1 MTEHHEGGKCENTMT
16 DKPKGQPIAEK
27 PAVKIEIHA
36 APKGEWKA
44 LGGSDRDQW
53 NERLSELVIGALPVN
68 QDNAKAV
75 SHAGSAVAAGIVD
88 MKPADPIVNQAALKL
103 YQLAWLNN
111 AEYFE
116 ASTKYLQLAD
126 KASRTVAMLS
136 ERLDHHRNRGQQQI
150 VVQHTTT
157 VNANQAVVTD
167 SVVTGKKSEAAP
179 SAKLLA
185 AVADK
190 PMEIIEA
197 EKQNKAVP
205 VGGDTKAK

>member
-1 MTEHHEGGKCENTMT
+1 MT
-16 DKPKGQPIAEK
+16 DKPDEQPVTEK
-27 PAVKIEIHA
+27 PTVKIEIDA

-44 LGGSDRDQW
+44 LGGSDHDQW
-53 NERLSELVIGALPVN
+53 NDRLSTLVTRALPVN
-68 QDNAKAV
+68 QKNV
-75 SHAGSAVAAGIVD
+75 ETISHAGSAAAAGIVD
-88 MKPADPIVNQAALKL
+88 MKPADPIEGVLISQIVVANEAAMNL
-103 YQLAWLNN
+103 YRLGWANS

-126 KASRTVAMLS
+126 KASRTVAMLT

-167 SVVTGKKSEAAP
+167 SVVTGKNNEAAS

-185 AVADK
+185 AVTDK

-197 EKQNKAVP
+197 EKQNNLP
-205 VGGDTKAK
+205 VGVGGTKAK